1 MAKPT
6 KAQKRKKTVQRVIAV
21 IAVVLLVLLAGVLY
35 VRQRVR
41 RSVTA
46 QSGSNVKSV
55 TVTTGAIK
63 ATVSGSGTLES
74 EDVVDLTVPSTVKV
88 EKLYAEQ
95 GDAVQAGDLL
105 AAVNTSTVLTRL
117 SSVQDSLDSLDTQLQ
132 SAAKNTVSSTVSA
145 GVAGRVKA
153 VYAQAGDNVA
163 DVMYDHGCLAELSLD
178 GYLALD
184 IDAGSLNAG
193 ETVTVM
199 TSDGKTWEGTV
210 NSVKGGTATVLVSDD
225 GPMAGDT
232 ATVGAQSGT
241 LYIHAPL
248 KVTGYAGTVSTVSAK
263 ENAKVSASTTL
274 FTLKD
279 TSDSA
284 KYDQLLEQRADY
296 EELYQKLVKLY
307 KDGGLVAEQSGT
319 LETMVSLDDLVVGT
333 DPLTDTTLATL
344 DPGETMSVTISV
356 DETDILSLSVGQEVS
371 LTVESVGDAHYVG
384 TVAEID
390 TTGTSGSYSAKIT
403 LDRQKGMLS
412 GMTAKAEVTIQGV
425 DNALLLPAEAI
436 RKTSSTAYVYT
447 AYDAETDTL
456 GGMTE
461 VTLGLTNG
469 SYTEIVSGLS
479 EGDTVYY
486 TPKEQTFTFGGM
498 TFTTSGDFSG
508 MGDMSDMGGMSDRGG
523 RGDKSGMSGGMPGG
537 MPSGM
542 PNMGG

>member
-6 KAQKRKKTVQRVIAV
+6 KAQKRKKTVQRVIAIV
-21 IAVVLLVLLAGVLY
+21 AVVLVAGLAGTLY
-35 VRQRVR
+35 VRQRVQ

-46 QSGSNVKSV
+46 QSGSNIKSVSV
-55 TVTTGAIK
+55 TVGSIK

-95 GDAVQAGDLL
+95 GDTVQAGDLL
-105 AAVNTSTVLTRL
+105 AAVNTSTVLTSL
-117 SSVQDSLDSLDTQLQ
+117 SSVQDSLDALDEQLQ
-132 SAAKNTVSSTVSA
+132 SASKDTVSSTVHA

-163 DVMYDHGCLAELSLD
+163 DVMYAHGCLAELSLD
-178 GYLALD
+178 GFLALD
-184 IDAGSLNAG
+184 IDAGSLTAG
-193 ETVTVM
+193 EAVTVM
-199 TSDGKTWEGTV
+199 TSDGKQWEGTV
-210 NSVKGGTATVLVSDD
+210 DSVKGGTATVLLTDD
-225 GPMAGDT
+225 GPLAGDT
-232 ATVGAQSGT
+232 ATVGAQAGA
-241 LYIHAPL
+241 LYIHSPL
-248 KVTGYAGTVSTVSAK
+248 KVTGYAGTVGTVSAR
-263 ENAKVSASTTL
+263 ENAWVSASTTL

-307 KDGGLVAEQSGT
+307 KDGGLTAGQSGT
-319 LETMVSLDDLVVGT
+319 LETMASLDDLTTGT

-344 DPGETMSVTISV
+344 DPGKAMSVTVSV
-356 DETDILSLSVGQEVS
+356 DETDILSLEVGQEVS
-371 LTVESVGDAHYVG
+371 LTVESVSDEHYVG
-384 TVAEID
+384 TVTEID
-390 TTGTSGSYSAKIT
+390 TTGTGGSYSAKIT
-403 LDRQKGMLS
+403 LDKQPGMLS

-425 DNALLLPAEAI
+425 DNALLLPVDAI

-469 SYTEIVSGLS
+469 TYTEIVSGLA
-479 EGDTVYY
+479 EGTTVYY

-498 TFTTSGDFSG
+498 TFTASGDFSG
-508 MGDMSDMGGMSDRGG
+508 MGGMADMGSRGDRGG
-523 RGDKSGMSGGMPGG
+523 DKGSSAMPDMSKMPAGMPG
-537 MPSGM
+537 
-542 PNMGG
+542 MGG

>member
-6 KAQKRKKTVQRVIAV
+6 KAQKRKKTVQRVIAIV
-21 IAVVLLVLLAGVLY
+21 AVVLVAGLAGTLY
-35 VRQRVR
+35 VRQRVQ

-46 QSGSNVKSV
+46 QSGSNIKSVSV
-55 TVTTGAIK
+55 TVGSIK

-95 GDAVQAGDLL
+95 GDTVQAGDLL
-105 AAVNTSTVLTRL
+105 AAVNTSTVLTSL
-117 SSVQDSLDSLDTQLQ
+117 SSVQDSLDDLDEQLQ
-132 SAAKNTVSSTVSA
+132 SASKDTVSSTVKA

-153 VYAQAGDNVA
+153 VYAGAGDNVA
-163 DVMYDHGCLAELSLD
+163 DVMYAHGCLAELSLD
-178 GYLALD
+178 GFLALD
-184 IDAGSLNAG
+184 IDAGSLTAG
-193 ETVTVM
+193 ESVTVV
-199 TSDGKTWEGTV
+199 TSDGKQWEGTV
-210 NSVKGGTATVLVSDD
+210 DSVKGGTATVLLTDD
-225 GPMAGDT
+225 GPLAGDT
-232 ATVGAQSGT
+232 ATVGAQAGA
-241 LYIHAPL
+241 LYIHSPL
-248 KVTGYAGTVSTVSAK
+248 KVTGYAGTVGTVSAR
-263 ENAKVSASTTL
+263 ENAWVSASTAL

-307 KDGGLVAEQSGT
+307 KDGGLTAEQSGT
-319 LETMVSLDDLVVGT
+319 LETMVSLDDLTVGT

-344 DPGETMSVTISV
+344 DPGKTMSVTVSV
-356 DETDILSLSVGQEVS
+356 DETDILSLEVGQEVS
-371 LTVESVGDAHYVG
+371 LTVESVSDEHYVG
-384 TVAEID
+384 TVTEID
-390 TTGTSGSYSAKIT
+390 TTGTGGSYSAKIT
-403 LDRQKGMLS
+403 LDKQPGMLS

-425 DNALLLPAEAI
+425 DNALLLPVDAI

-469 SYTEIVSGLS
+469 TYTEIVSGLK

-486 TPKEQTFTFGGM
+486 TPKEQTFSFGGM

-508 MGDMSDMGGMSDRGG
+508 MGGMSDMGGRGDRGG
-523 RGDKSGMSGGMPGG
+523 DKGGNMPDMSNMPAGMPG
-537 MPSGM
+537 
-542 PNMGG
+542 MGG

>member
-6 KAQKRKKTVQRVIAV
+6 KAQKRKKTVQRVIAIV
-21 IAVVLLVLLAGVLY
+21 AVVLVAGLAGTLY
-35 VRQRVR
+35 VRQRVQ

-46 QSGSNVKSV
+46 QSGSNIKSVSV
-55 TVTTGAIK
+55 TVGSIK

-95 GDAVQAGDLL
+95 GDTVQAGDLL
-105 AAVNTSTVLTRL
+105 AAVNTSTVLTSL
-117 SSVQDSLDSLDTQLQ
+117 SSVQDSLDDLDEQLQ
-132 SAAKNTVSSTVSA
+132 SASKDTVSSTVKA

-153 VYAQAGDNVA
+153 VYAGVGDNVA
-163 DVMYDHGCLAELSLD
+163 DVMYESGCLAELSLD
-178 GYLALD
+178 GFLALD
-184 IDAGSLNAG
+184 IDAGSLTAG
-193 ETVTVM
+193 ESVTVV
-199 TSDGKTWEGTV
+199 TSDGKQWDGTV
-210 NSVKGGTATVLVSDD
+210 DSVKGGTATVLLTDD
-225 GPMAGDT
+225 GPLAGDT
-232 ATVGAQSGT
+232 ATVGAQAGA
-241 LYIHAPL
+241 LYIHSPL
-248 KVTGYAGTVSTVSAK
+248 KVTGYAGTVGAVSAR
-263 ENAKVSASTTL
+263 ENAWVSASTAL

-307 KDGGLVAEQSGT
+307 KDGGLTAEQSGT
-319 LETMVSLDDLVVGT
+319 LETMVSLDDLTVGT

-344 DPGETMSVTISV
+344 DPGKTMSVTVSV
-356 DETDILSLSVGQEVS
+356 DETDILSLEVGQEVS
-371 LTVESVGDAHYVG
+371 LTVESVSDEHYVG
-384 TVAEID
+384 TVTEID
-390 TTGTSGSYSAKIT
+390 TTGTGGSYSAKIT
-403 LDRQKGMLS
+403 LDKQPGMLS

-425 DNALLLPAEAI
+425 DNALLLPVDAI

-447 AYDAETDTL
+447 AYDPETDTL

-461 VTLGLTNG
+461 VQLGLTNG
-469 SYTEIVSGLS
+469 TYTEIVSGLA

-508 MGDMSDMGGMSDRGG
+508 MGGMSDMGSRGD
-523 RGDKSGMSGGMPGG
+523 RGDKSGNMPDMSKMPAGMPG
-537 MPSGM
+537 
-542 PNMGG
+542 MGG

>member
-6 KAQKRKKTVQRVIAV
+6 KAQKRKKTVQRVIAIV
-21 IAVVLLVLLAGVLY
+21 AVVLVAGLAGTLY
-35 VRQRVR
+35 VRQRVQ

-46 QSGSNVKSV
+46 QSGSNIKSVSV
-55 TVTTGAIK
+55 TVGSIK

-95 GDAVQAGDLL
+95 GDTVQAGDLL
-105 AAVNTSTVLTRL
+105 AAVNTSTVLTSL
-117 SSVQDSLDSLDTQLQ
+117 SSVQDSLDDLDEQLQ
-132 SAAKNTVSSTVSA
+132 SASKDTVSSTVKA

-153 VYAQAGDNVA
+153 VYAGTGDNVA
-163 DVMYDHGCLAELSLD
+163 DVMYEHGCLAELSLD
-178 GYLALD
+178 GFLALD
-184 IDAGSLNAG
+184 IDAGSLTVG
-193 ETVTVM
+193 ESVTVV
-199 TSDGKTWEGTV
+199 TSDGKQWDGTV
-210 NSVKGGTATVLVSDD
+210 DSVKGGTATVLLTDD
-225 GPMAGDT
+225 GPLAGDT
-232 ATVGAQSGT
+232 ATVGAQAGT
-241 LYIHAPL
+241 LYIHSPL
-248 KVTGYAGTVSTVSAK
+248 KVTGYAGTVGTVSAR
-263 ENAKVSASTTL
+263 ENAQVSASTAL

-319 LETMVSLDDLVVGT
+319 LETMVSLDDLTTGT

-344 DPGETMSVTISV
+344 DPGKSMSVTVSV
-356 DETDILSLSVGQEVS
+356 DETDILSLEVGQEVS
-371 LTVESVGDAHYVG
+371 LTVESVSDEHYVG
-384 TVAEID
+384 TVTEID
-390 TTGTSGSYSAKIT
+390 TTGTGGSYSAKIT
-403 LDRQKGMLS
+403 LDKQPGMLS

-425 DNALLLPAEAI
+425 DNALLLPVDAI

-461 VTLGLTNG
+461 VQLGLTNG
-469 SYTEIVSGLS
+469 TYTEIVSGLA
-479 EGDTVYY
+479 EGTTVYY

-508 MGDMSDMGGMSDRGG
+508 MGGMSDMGGRGDRGG
-523 RGDKSGMSGGMPGG
+523 DRGGDMPDMSNMPAGMPG
-537 MPSGM
+537 
-542 PNMGG
+542 MGG

>member
-6 KAQKRKKTVQRVIAV
+6 KAQKRKKTVQRVIAIV
-21 IAVVLLVLLAGVLY
+21 AVVLVAGLAGTLY
-35 VRQRVR
+35 VRQRVQ

-46 QSGSNVKSV
+46 QSGSNIKSVSV
-55 TVTTGAIK
+55 TVGSIK

-95 GDAVQAGDLL
+95 GDTVQAGDLL
-105 AAVNTSTVLTRL
+105 AAVNTSTVLTSL
-117 SSVQDSLDSLDTQLQ
+117 SSVQDSLDDLDEQLQ
-132 SAAKNTVSSTVSA
+132 SASKDTVSSTVKA

-153 VYAQAGDNVA
+153 VYACVGDNVA
-163 DVMYDHGCLAELSLD
+163 DVMYESGCLAELSLD
-178 GYLALD
+178 GFLALD
-184 IDAGSLNAG
+184 IDAGSMTAG
-193 ETVTVM
+193 ESVTVV
-199 TSDGKTWEGTV
+199 TSDGKQWDGTV
-210 NSVKGGTATVLVSDD
+210 DSVKGGTATVLLTDD
-225 GPMAGDT
+225 GPLAGDT
-232 ATVGAQSGT
+232 ATVGAQAGA
-241 LYIHAPL
+241 LYIHSPL
-248 KVTGYAGTVSTVSAK
+248 KVTGYAGTVGTVSAR
-263 ENAKVSASTTL
+263 ENAWVSASTAL

-307 KDGGLVAEQSGT
+307 KDGGLTAEQSGT
-319 LETMVSLDDLVVGT
+319 LETMVSLDDLTTGT

-344 DPGETMSVTISV
+344 DPGKTMSVTVSV
-356 DETDILSLSVGQEVS
+356 DETDILSLEVGQEVS
-371 LTVESVGDAHYVG
+371 LTVESVSDEHYVG
-384 TVAEID
+384 TVTEID
-390 TTGTSGSYSAKIT
+390 TTGTGGSYSAKIT
-403 LDRQKGMLS
+403 LDKQPGMLS

-425 DNALLLPAEAI
+425 DNALLLPVDAI

-447 AYDAETDTL
+447 AYDPETDTL

-461 VTLGLTNG
+461 VQLGLTNG
-469 SYTEIVSGLS
+469 TYTEIVSGLA

-508 MGDMSDMGGMSDRGG
+508 MGGMSDMGSRGD
-523 RGDKSGMSGGMPGG
+523 RGDKSGNMPDMSKMPAGMPG
-537 MPSGM
+537 
-542 PNMGG
+542 MGG